1 MSTYIEG
8 ALIIGIKAS
17 ELSID
22 PDKFDEDFDKLF
34 MEVREN
40 ETDIEIGLFGVEYE
54 EDISNGY
61 IGFKICE
68 DGIIEDFKVL
78 FDKIETVSEIAMNY
92 LKRPKL
98 INTFYRY

>member
-22 PDKFDEDFDKLF
+22 PSKFDEDFDKLF
-34 MEVREN
+34 IDVRDN
-40 ETDIEIGLFGVEYE
+40 EKNIEIGLFGVEYE

-61 IGFKICE
+61 IGFKVCD
-68 DGIIEDFKVL
+68 DGVIEDFNVIS
-78 FDKIETVSEIAMNY
+78 DKIKSVSEIAMNY